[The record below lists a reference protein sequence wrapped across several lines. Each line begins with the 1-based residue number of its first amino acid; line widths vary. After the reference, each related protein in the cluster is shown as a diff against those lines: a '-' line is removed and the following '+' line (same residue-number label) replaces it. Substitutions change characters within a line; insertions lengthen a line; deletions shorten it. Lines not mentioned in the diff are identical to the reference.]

1 MRGGSLQNQDAGK
14 RPIFRLTELCS
25 SICIRTFAY
34 FYDDTN
40 FVPVF
45 CPNQKKLRSQNASC
59 HHQQARVNYKLWI
72 LYISNSISTTT
83 PAKFFD
89 SNNTL
94 LLWEGSYK
102 EMFRHASVLHYFQ
115 MLFNLRYTIE
125 TKSPTVFCPLPNDC
139 TYKLLQQQWLLLTH
153 LFEQVGNMLHFAL
166 SNWLRR
172 LQKVLFLFSRWIS
185 QSTGPTSVGHF
196 SSVKDEFKN

>member
-83 PAKFFD
+83 PAKFFLIAITHCYCEKGAIRKCLD
-89 SNNTL
+89 
-94 LLWEGSYK
+94 
-102 EMFRHASVLHYFQ
+102 
-115 MLFNLRYTIE
+115 MLQFSIIFKCFLIYGIQLKR
-125 TKSPTVFCPLPNDC
+125 
-139 TYKLLQQQWLLLTH
+139 
-153 LFEQVGNMLHFAL
+153 
-166 SNWLRR
+166 
-172 LQKVLFLFSRWIS
+172 KVLQFFAHFPMIV
-185 QSTGPTSVGHF
+185 PTNCC
-196 SSVKDEFKN
+196 SSSDYFWHICLNKLGICCILP

>member
-1 MRGGSLQNQDAGK
+1 ML
-14 RPIFRLTELCS
+14 IF
-25 SICIRTFAY
+25 
-34 FYDDTN
+34 
-40 FVPVF
+40 
-45 CPNQKKLRSQNASC
+45 
-59 HHQQARVNYKLWI
+59 
-72 LYISNSISTTT
+72 TTT
-83 PAKFFD
+83 PISCLFFALIKRSYVHKTSKRGWITNCEFYISAILFLLPPLRSFFN

-172 LQKVLFLFSRWIS
+172 LQRYFSYFPDGFPKALDLPQLAIFHLWRMNLKIK
-185 QSTGPTSVGHF
+185 HF
-196 SSVKDEFKN
+196 VTVS